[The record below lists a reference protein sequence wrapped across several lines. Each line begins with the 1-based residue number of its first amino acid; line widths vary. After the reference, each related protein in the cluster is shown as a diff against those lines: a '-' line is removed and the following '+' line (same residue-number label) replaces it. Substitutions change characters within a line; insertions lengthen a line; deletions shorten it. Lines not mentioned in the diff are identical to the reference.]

1 MGEFAA
7 KYHIENVAFWAILGT
22 ILTWIGLIVLLY
34 SEVRPPATFIMIV
47 LSITLPLCL
56 HLLLLFLHV
65 RDHNSPACSPIV
77 FCIQGAPPSN
87 ALTPLLHRCRSRL

>member
-34 SEVRPPATFIMIV
+34 SEVRPPATCMIV
-47 LSITLPLCL
+47 VPSTLPLCP
-56 HLLLLFLHV
+56 HFILLFLRV
-65 RDHNSPACSPIV
+65 RGQNSLTCSPIV
-77 FCIQGAPPSN
+77 
-87 ALTPLLHRCRSRL
+87 PLI

>member
-34 SEVRPPATFIMIV
+34 SEVRPP
-47 LSITLPLCL
+47 LPL
-56 HLLLLFLHV
+56 
-65 RDHNSPACSPIV
+65 A
-77 FCIQGAPPSN
+77 
-87 ALTPLLHRCRSRL
+87 